1 MRAAAAPTVQI
12 EEKVTL
18 EKFVVTGSLIP
29 IAAGSPAVPVTV
41 IGTPEI
47 ERTGVTTDLLDV
59 LRKAQPQFYGSNNA
73 GAEVANINSGDTNGG
88 SGIAL
93 RNRSTLVL
101 INGRRAPVSPVAAT
115 GGLAFVDVSAI
126 PLAAIER
133 VEILSDGASATYGSD
148 AVSGVVNIIL
158 KSNYSGA
165 EVGGMFSMSSNKE
178 HWSNRNFYAVAGST
192 SGNTSVTISTE
203 WKRADPLIQKDRAF
217 STGLYRTPSFAG
229 VIDFTAGGNQQFYIL
244 NPSLNAPPQNVDLT
258 PAQAVAQGI
267 YSGPVDQTTASQV
280 QDLSA
285 YPTLIASAERRSFTS
300 MVEHKLNPSTTLFA
314 DFMYSVSETES
325 VLNAQPV
332 TGLVVASHPFNP
344 FNIDVTARN
353 RFLQFPR
360 IYANQATTLRAIAGI
375 KGNFS
380 QNWSYDAAV
389 NWNRVSHA
397 FRNRN

>member
-29 IAAGSPAVPVTV
+29 IAAGSPAIPVTV
-41 IGTPEI
+41 ISSPEI
-47 ERTGVTTDLLDV
+47 AKTGVTTDLLDV

-73 GAEVANINSGDTNGG
+73 GAEVANVNSGDTNGG

-101 INGRRAPVSPVAAT
+101 INGRRAPVSPVAAS

-165 EVGGMFSMSSNKE
+165 EVGGSYSMSTNKE
-178 HWSNRNFYAVAGST
+178 HWRSRSFYAVAGAS

-203 WKRADPLIQKDRAF
+203 WKRSDPLIQKDRPY
-217 STGLYRTPSFAG
+217 STGLFRTPSFAG

-244 NPSLNAPPQNVDLT
+244 NPSLNAPPLNLDLT
-258 PAQAVAQGI
+258 PAQLVAQGI
-267 YSGPVDQTTASQV
+267 YRCRISRFT
-280 QDLSA
+280 
-285 YPTLIASAERRSFTS
+285 RR
-300 MVEHKLNPSTTLFA
+300 
-314 DFMYSVSETES
+314 
-325 VLNAQPV
+325 
-332 TGLVVASHPFNP
+332 
-344 FNIDVTARN
+344 
-353 RFLQFPR
+353 
-360 IYANQATTLRAIAGI
+360 
-375 KGNFS
+375 
-380 QNWSYDAAV
+380 
-389 NWNRVSHA
+389 
-397 FRNRN
+397 